1 MCNYSVGKTFIIKK
15 CKLYCFHYA
24 IQKTIGV
31 LKVAKNKLS
40 KKNFLVYLIILWL
53 RCQQITVFICETAKL
68 ISRFVY
74 RLIIQYLQS

>member
-31 LKVAKNKLS
+31 LKVAKKKLS
-40 KKNFLVYLIILWL
+40 KKKNLAYLIILWF
-53 RCQQITVFICETAKL
+53 RCQQITVFMCETTRL
-68 ISRFVY
+68 ISR
-74 RLIIQYLQS
+74 

>member
-31 LKVAKNKLS
+31 LKVAKKKLS
-40 KKNFLVYLIILWL
+40 KKKKFGILNY
-53 RCQQITVFICETAKL
+53 
-68 ISRFVY
+68 FVVSLSTNY
-74 RLIIQYLQS
+74 CVHV

>member
-31 LKVAKNKLS
+31 LKVAKKKLS
-40 KKNFLVYLIILWL
+40 KKKKIWH
-53 RCQQITVFICETAKL
+53 T
-68 ISRFVY
+68 
-74 RLIIQYLQS
+74 